1 MIEVEE
7 LERRALKAA
16 RLVKFFMPAEDVKVG
31 GTVQGILLISNGI
44 ATAIGKWIGE
54 VQGEALV
61 DFSHSLKSARV
72 LMDQAN
78 TLVATIDQAKDKQQS
93 LLIANML
100 VNEARKIV
108 VTSSAK
114 AAMAIPNAVVEG
126 FEKWEI
132 ALPDV
137 VGRIAAEVRNTTI
150 GIVVAGILGLV
161 VWAKI
166 K

>member
-1 MIEVEE
+1 MNPI
-7 LERRALKAA
+7 LIIS
-16 RLVKFFMPAEDVKVG
+16 
-31 GTVQGILLISNGI
+31 QGIS
-44 ATAIGKWIGE
+44 TALGKWIGD
-54 VQGEALV
+54 VQGAALV
-61 DFSHSLKSARV
+61 EFAHSLKSARI

-78 TLVATIDQAKDKQQS
+78 TLVSTIDQAKDKQQS

-114 AAMAIPNAVVEG
+114 AAMAIPNAVVKG

-150 GIVVAGILGLV
+150 GIVAVGILGLV
-161 VWAKI
+161 LYAKI
-166 K
+166 R